1 MSSTVILI
9 PLDIDVAD
17 EIDELVDV
25 AIQYGAYKANVKKQ
39 SERMA
44 LIEEKS
50 SEIYKLDGVIH
61 NRENYKEYLKTD
73 VDDYNSLYKTLLIRD
88 EKGRF
93 RSAKKELDKQ
103 FYNDTKGE
111 YSMLTHIVTKLPPEE
126 QVLVVSQFTTFNG
139 LLQEISSVNAELKE
153 RSSDKQKLENKKEKL
168 ENGLKTVTKNL
179 TRLRNYAIIN
189 ILDSIQTKARRIS

>member
-1 MSSTVILI
+1 M
-9 PLDIDVAD
+9 PLDVDVAD
-17 EIDELVDV
+17 EIDELVDLV
-25 AIQYGAYKANVKKQ
+25 MQYNGYKANVKKQ

-44 LIEEKS
+44 LVEENS
-50 SEIYKLDGVIH
+50 NEIYKLDGVIR
-61 NRENYKEYLKTD
+61 NRQNYKEYLKTN
-73 VDDYNSLYKTLLIRD
+73 VDDYNSIYKALRIRD

-126 QVLVVSQFTTFNG
+126 QALVVSQFTTFNG
-139 LLQEISSVNAELKE
+139 LLEEISNVNAELKE
-153 RSSDKQKLENKKEKL
+153 CSSDKQKLENKKEKL

-189 ILDSIQTKARRIS
+189 ILDSIQSKARRI

>member
-1 MSSTVILI
+1 MSSTVILM
-9 PLDIDVAD
+9 PLDVDVAD
-17 EIDELVDV
+17 EIDELVDLV
-25 AIQYGAYKANVKKQ
+25 MQYNGYKANVKKQ

-50 SEIYKLDGVIH
+50 GEIYKLDGVIR
-61 NRENYKEYLKTD
+61 NRQNYKEYLKTS
-73 VDDYNSLYKTLLIRD
+73 VDDYNSIYKTLRIRD

-93 RSAKKELDKQ
+93 RSSKKELDKQ

-111 YSMLTHIVTKLPPEE
+111 YTLLTHIVVKLPPEE
-126 QVLVVSQFTTFNG
+126 QSLVISQFTTFNG

-153 RSSDKQKLENKKEKL
+153 RNSDKQKLENKKEKL

-189 ILDSIQTKARRIS
+189 ILDSIQSKARRI